1 MNEEIADKWLKQA
14 LHDLKIAERNI
25 EIEGYDV
32 SAFLAQ
38 QAVEKLLKAIFVLE
52 SKRIP
57 KIHYIDELAHKLN
70 VSDEVMN
77 HVFELTADYV
87 LSRYPDVSNVP
98 YKQYNKK
105 IAEEKVAV
113 FELLKDRYR
122 GRKYHDK

>member
-1 MNEEIADKWLKQA
+1 VNEEIADKWLKQA

-77 HVFELTADYV
+77 HVFELTADYI
-87 LSRYPDVSNVP
+87 LSRYPDVSKDVP

-105 IAEEKVAV
+105 IAEEKVASAKRV
-113 FELLKDRYR
+113 
-122 GRKYHDK
+122 